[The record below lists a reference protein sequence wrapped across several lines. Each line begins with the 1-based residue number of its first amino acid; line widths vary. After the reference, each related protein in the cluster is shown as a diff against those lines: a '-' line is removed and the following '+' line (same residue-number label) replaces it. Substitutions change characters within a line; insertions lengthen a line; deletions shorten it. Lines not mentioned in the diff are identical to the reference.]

1 MLHRRL
7 PIHSTWRKPPTLT
20 KTMVQRT
27 PHCQEIRASHGALCN
42 SASEGILLFSHRL
55 CPFTYRSPITLQYV
69 GYTRLSSSELVDL
82 DLIASRGSGSCHSL
96 YVSGNSLTELA
107 LEWAKK
113 ANREAYR
120 YECVRRY
127 WPCMREEFALRV
139 VTPAEAGVQGTQR
152 RWIPA
157 FAGMT
162 ETGVLYILARES
174 NCEVCQRISQHLQE

>member
-1 MLHRRL
+1 MASGGW
-7 PIHSTWRKPPTLT
+7 I
-20 KTMVQRT
+20 VT
-27 PHCQEIRASHGALCN
+27 PAKCVTRITYGQESGECG
-42 SASEGILLFSHRL
+42 EDG
-55 CPFTYRSPITLQYV
+55 CPHAR
-69 GYTRLSSSELVDL
+69 E
-82 DLIASRGSGSCHSL
+82 L

-120 YECVRRY
+120 YECVRRH
-127 WPCMREEFALRV
+127 WPCTREEFALRV

-162 ETGVLYILARES
+162 ETGVL
-174 NCEVCQRISQHLQE
+174 